1 MHKLICAPLF
11 ACFVVACAAPSAVA
25 EKPNIV
31 IIYADDIGYG
41 DLSCYG
47 ATAVRTP
54 NCDRLANEGI
64 KFTGGYCTAAT
75 CTPSRYSLLT
85 GEYNWRKRGTGIASG
100 NAKMI
105 IKPGRTTLASVLR
118 DAGYKTAVV
127 GKWHLGLGAGNVD
140 WNKPIS
146 PGPRDIGFDYSYIMA
161 ATGDRV
167 PCVYVEQGKVVGLD
181 PDDPL
186 YTSYRKP
193 FPGQPTGKSH
203 RDTLKMDWSHG
214 HNATIINGISR
225 IGHQKGGVAAS
236 WVDEDMADEF
246 AGQAVKFI
254 ERNKDRPFFLFF
266 ATHDVHVPRVPHP
279 RFVGKT
285 KMGPRGDAIVQFD
298 WQVGQILKTLDRLG
312 LTDNTLVLVSSD
324 NGPVLDDGYKDQA
337 VTHLGQHKPAGP
349 WRAGKYSVFEG
360 GTRMPFI
367 VRWPARIKPGESEA
381 IISQVDFTATF
392 AALTGQALAD
402 GDAPDSLNVLPALL
416 GESDKGRDHV
426 VQNAGGLTAIRMGD
440 WKYIPPGNVRDN
452 LGPWARAKIEAP
464 GHLYNLKA
472 DPNERNNLAA
482 KHPEKLAELRAKL
495 EEVKAA
501 SKTRP

>member
-1 MHKLICAPLF
+1 MHNLTCAVLF
-11 ACFVVACAAPSAVA
+11 ACTALTCAANQALA
-25 EKPNIV
+25 AKPNIV

-47 ATAVRTP
+47 ATAVQTP
-54 NCDRLANEGI
+54 NSDRLAEEGI

-85 GEYNWRKRGTGIASG
+85 GEYNWRRRGTGIASG

-105 IKPGRTTLASVLR
+105 IEPGRTTLASVLQN
-118 DAGYKTAVV
+118 AGYKTGVV
-127 GKWHLGLGAGNVD
+127 GKWHLGLGAGNID
-140 WNKPIS
+140 WNKPVKPNPS
-146 PGPRDIGFDYSYIMA
+146 DIGFDYSYIMA

-167 PCVYVEQGKVVGLD
+167 PCVYVEQGKVVNLD
-181 PDDPL
+181 PADPL

-193 FPGQPTGKSH
+193 YPGQPTGRSH

-225 IGHQKGGVAAS
+225 IGHQKGGKAAS
-236 WVDEDMADEF
+236 WVDEDMADDF
-246 AGQAVKFI
+246 TRQAVEFI
-254 ERNKDRPFFLFF
+254 ERHKERPFFLYF

-298 WQVGQILKTLDRLG
+298 WQVGQILNTLDRLG
-312 LTDNTLVLVSSD
+312 LTENTLVLLSSD

-337 VTHLGQHKPAGP
+337 VTHLGTHKPAGP

-360 GTRMPFI
+360 GTRMPFL

-392 AALTGQALAD
+392 AALTGQSLAD
-402 GDAPDSLNVLPALL
+402 GDAPDSFNMLPSLL
-416 GESDKGRDHV
+416 GESEQGRAYV
-426 VQNAGGLTAIRMGD
+426 MQNAGGTTAIRMGD
-440 WKYIPPGNVRDN
+440 WKYIPPGNVRDK
-452 LGPWARAKIEAP
+452 LGPWSRAKIEAP
-464 GHLYNLKA
+464 GHLYNLKT
-472 DPNERNNLAA
+472 DPNERTNLAA

-501 SKTRP
+501 TQTRP